1 MCDVDVCTLCAD
13 DCHGHGKATRDHI
26 AFLGHSS
33 SPVSC
38 MCPKDTCVCI
48 DSAGEKV
55 GLGLVVTLL
64 LPSVCR
70 RSSPRSPA
78 LLTPHAPDALAYGLI
93 RTLLLRTV

>member
-55 GLGLVVTLL
+55 GF
-64 LPSVCR
+64 
-70 RSSPRSPA
+70 RSDATPAKCLPA
-78 LLTPHAPDALAYGLI
+78 LVSPIARLVDPACA
-93 RTLLLRTV
+93 